1 MQVSR
6 WPPIEIVDV
15 KTGKIVLQLWL
26 QDDQTYLALD
36 DVGMSRDVAIY
47 SYSTYEN
54 WRDRIPS

>member
-1 MQVSR
+1 MHIKS

-36 DVGMSRDVAIY
+36 EFGGSRDVALY

-54 WRDRIPS
+54 WRNRIPS